1 MPWFNCTS
9 SMLMNV
15 QLGGRCVKPSRVF
28 LSCRNTDMFHT
39 CTTMTWSH
47 YIIHTQGEIYWKEIK
62 TSRFGSACSTLLFF
76 ILYIFL
82 SFVSII
88 FRLIR
93 TSVLLRSSWTASD
106 EGKSVEG
113 VASPQNQTRFSSTS
127 DKRWGVKS
135 LTEWLWRGVALYTL
149 EWTAWCTVL

>member
-76 ILYIFL
+76 LFFTFSFLLSQLFSVWSGHQCFWEALELHQTKGNPLKGWLLLKIKQDSARPQIRDEEWKAWLSDYDGESLYIH
-82 SFVSII
+82 
-88 FRLIR
+88 
-93 TSVLLRSSWTASD
+93 
-106 EGKSVEG
+106 
-113 VASPQNQTRFSSTS
+113 
-127 DKRWGVKS
+127 
-135 LTEWLWRGVALYTL
+135 
-149 EWTAWCTVL
+149 